1 MTFSETAAEVIR
13 LAAAR
18 RAYWNA
24 ELPKH
29 HPDYP
34 IIRPGERRP
43 SPPPEEAQLTG
54 LLASLPPEVIYKLIL
69 TMCLGRGDF
78 DTTALGDEYGAMKTT
93 FPEPKI
99 AAVLMNGK
107 VPLDAYL
114 RDGLDRL
121 EQAGIDLDATSL
133 EPCGVS

>member
-1 MTFSETAAEVIR
+1 MTFSDTAAEVIR
-13 LAAAR
+13 LADAR

-43 SPPPEEAQLTG
+43 SPPPEEAQLTS

-69 TMCLGRGDF
+69 TMYLGRGDF
-78 DTTALGDEYGAMKTT
+78 DTTALGDEYGAIKTT
-93 FPEPKI
+93 FPEPKV
-99 AAVLMNGK
+99 AAVQLNGK
-107 VPLDAYL
+107 GPLGAYL
-114 RDGLDRL
+114 HDGLDRL
-121 EQAGIDLDATSL
+121 KQAGIDLDTASL
-133 EPCGVS
+133 EPCGVN